1 MSREANASGS
11 EFTTRS
17 RSEMTMSATQHP
29 EIEELPIDAA
39 GSAAGDGG
47 EPPVHSD
54 PEIMS
59 GTPVFVGTRVPVD
72 AMFDYLEGGYDLW
85 EFLDQ
90 FPSVEHDQAVAT
102 LKIAREAV
110 LSASAR
116 PHR

>member
-1 MSREANASGS
+1 
-11 EFTTRS
+11 
-17 RSEMTMSATQHP
+17 MSAAQQP
-29 EIEELPIDAA
+29 EYEGSLLGVTADAA
-39 GSAAGDGG
+39 ADG
-47 EPPVHSD
+47 EDLPVHRD
-54 PEIMS
+54 AEIMS
-59 GTPVFVGTRVPVD
+59 GTPVFVGPRVPVD
-72 AMFDYLEGGYDLW
+72 AMFDYLEGSYNLW